1 MEYTMSKFPARATGA
16 FSALALALALAACQP
31 VDEAA
36 DPAAPEDAAAGA
48 ADGEA
53 IAGLP
58 TEKDQVSYMV
68 GMDLGESLRPIKD
81 DVDLDTVVE
90 AMRTSISEGEAKLTD
105 VQRQAVRERFSKHL
119 MEKRQAEAKAQAETN
134 KAAGEAFL
142 AENAKKEG
150 VQVTESGLQYQV
162 LEAGEG
168 PRPDSDDL
176 VRVHYQGALLD
187 GTVFDSSIERGQ
199 PADIPV
205 SQVVPGWQEGIAL
218 MPVGSKYRLWIPAGL
233 AYGEG
238 GTPGG
243 PIPPNSTLVF
253 EVELLEILDQPTQ

>member
-1 MEYTMSKFPARATGA
+1 
-16 FSALALALALAACQP
+16 
-31 VDEAA
+31 
-36 DPAAPEDAAAGA
+36 
-48 ADGEA
+48 
-53 IAGLP
+53 
-58 TEKDQVSYMV
+58 
-68 GMDLGESLRPIKD
+68 
-81 DVDLDTVVE
+81 VVE

>member
-1 MEYTMSKFPARATGA
+1 MSKFPARATGA
-16 FSALALALALAACQP
+16 FSALALALGLAACQK
-31 VDEAA
+31 VDDEAA
-36 DPAAPEDAAAGA
+36 GTATEGAEAAG
-48 ADGEA
+48 GEV

-105 VQRQAVRERFSKHL
+105 VQRQAVRERFSKQL
-119 MEKRQAEAKAQAETN
+119 MEKREAEAKAKAETN

-162 LEAGEG
+162 LEAGDG
-168 PRPDSDDL
+168 PRPDTDDL

-187 GTVFDSSIERGQ
+187 GTVFDSSIQRGQ

-253 EVELLEILDQPTQ
+253 EVELLEILDQPAQ